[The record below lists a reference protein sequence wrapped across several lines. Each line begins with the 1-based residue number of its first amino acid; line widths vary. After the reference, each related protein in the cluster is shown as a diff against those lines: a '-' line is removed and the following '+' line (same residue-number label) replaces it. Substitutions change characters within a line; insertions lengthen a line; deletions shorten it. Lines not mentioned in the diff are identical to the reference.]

1 MIFKNERMVG
11 ILLTLA
17 GAAFWG
23 ISGTSAQ
30 YLQVTQQINTDWLI
44 TLRLFTA
51 SALTLIYRYYRR
63 GNALFDIFRNRR
75 DLIKC
80 VIFGIFGIQACQY
93 TYFRAIYYAGAGIAT
108 VLQYLAPVFI
118 IFYLVIFYQKK
129 PRKVELLSVALS
141 LTGTAFIA
149 FQGNFDLS
157 ALNQQVLFWGILSAI
172 AVSVYSM
179 QPVELLVK
187 YGTGVIVGWGMF
199 FGAITSLF
207 MWEPLNPAATVDI
220 WTYFN
225 LFNVIVLG
233 SALSFNLYLEGV
245 RRIGAVQ
252 GTVLSS
258 FEPIS
263 AAFFCWLVLNQHY
276 SYSDMIG
283 FSMIIATIFILASG
297 KSEAK

>member
-1 MIFKNERMVG
+1 MFSNNERMIG
-11 ILLTLA
+11 IMLTLA

-30 YLQVTQQINTDWLI
+30 YLQVTQEINTAWLI

-51 SALTLIYRYYRR
+51 SALTLLYRYYRR
-63 GNALFDIFRNRR
+63 GNALFDIFHNRK
-75 DLIKC
+75 DLFRC
-80 VIFGIFGIQACQY
+80 MVFGIFGILACQF

-118 IFYLVIFYQKK
+118 IFYLAIFHHKK
-129 PRKVELLSVALS
+129 PKAVELFSVALS
-141 LTGTAFIA
+141 LIGTAFIA
-149 FQGNFDLS
+149 FQGSWDIS
-157 ALNQQVLFWGILSAI
+157 SLNERVLFWGILSAI
-172 AVSVYSM
+172 AVSIYSM
-179 QPVELLVK
+179 QPVELLLK

-199 FGAITSLF
+199 FGAVGSLLF
-207 MWEPLNPAATVDI
+207 WEPLCPSASIDA

-233 SALSFNLYLEGV
+233 SAFSFNLYLEGV

-263 AAFFCWLVLNQHY
+263 AAFFSWIFLNEHY

-283 FSMIIATIFILASG
+283 FSMIIATIFILARR
-297 KSEAK
+297 KTEI